1 MPAYF
6 YGCQECDY
14 EFESFHSMNEQLHN
28 CEKCGGTDSLKRIPQ
43 LLTAYSKQKTDRDF
57 AGERIERAI
66 EDNRKILL
74 DSKKE
79 LEGRI
84 LK

>member
-6 YGCQECDY
+6 YGCQECNY

-28 CEKCGGTDSLKRIPQ
+28 CEKCGGLETLKRIPQ

-57 AGERIERAI
+57 AGERVQKAI
-66 EDNRKILL
+66 EDNRKLLL

-79 LEGRI
+79 LEGRT

>member
-6 YGCQECDY
+6 YGCDQCSY

-28 CEKCGGTDSLKRIPQ
+28 CEKCGGQGTLKRIPQ

-57 AGERIERAI
+57 AGERVQRAI

-74 DSKKE
+74 DSKNE
-79 LEGRI
+79 LQGRI